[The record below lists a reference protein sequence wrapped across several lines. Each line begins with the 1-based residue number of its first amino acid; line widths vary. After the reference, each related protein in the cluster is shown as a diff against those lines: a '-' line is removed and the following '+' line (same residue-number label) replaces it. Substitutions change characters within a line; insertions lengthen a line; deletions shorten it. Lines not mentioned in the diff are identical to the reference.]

1 MNNTHPK
8 CFSHSALDWL
18 CLAAIFWIWSCSM
31 RLLVSLLRIR
41 AMPVAVSFW
50 DRAVAVAEL
59 IADGCRVVNE
69 IVLVRLMALL
79 VDRWDT
85 EW

>member
-1 MNNTHPK
+1 
-8 CFSHSALDWL
+8 
-18 CLAAIFWIWSCSM
+18 
-31 RLLVSLLRIR
+31 
-41 AMPVAVSFW
+41 MPVAVSFW